1 MVLLIFKFTVNDHI
15 FQHTPLEQLDR
26 KHFAKGSSVSNVP
39 SNGNSSKDDLKK
51 EIALI
56 EVKMRRLC
64 EILDE
69 VSCSFL
75 FVRNDMCSKIL
86 TIGKLSMIMPV

>member
-1 MVLLIFKFTVNDHI
+1 MLSIDIL
-15 FQHTPLEQLDR
+15 QHTPLEQLDR
-26 KHFAKGSSVSNVP
+26 KHFVKGSRGSVSNVP
-39 SNGNSSKDDLKK
+39 SNGNNSKDDLKK

-75 FVRNDMCSKIL
+75 FGRSNMCSQIFL
-86 TIGKLSMIMPV
+86 THFCIGKLDMIMHVY

>member
-1 MVLLIFKFTVNDHI
+1 
-15 FQHTPLEQLDR
+15 LEQLDR
-26 KHFAKGSSVSNVP
+26 KHFVKGSRSSVSNVP
-39 SNGNSSKDDLKK
+39 SNGNNSKDDLKK

-69 VSCSFL
+69 VSSSFL
-75 FVRNDMCSKIL
+75 FGHSNIFSQIFL
-86 TIGKLSMIMPV
+86 THFSVGKSDMIMPVY